1 MTMLIRHFRRH
12 KLPARSGLPGRAVG
26 PTPGRSLKAS
36 DAILIILAALL
47 VAAALYKLI
56 FG

>member
-36 DAILIILAALL
+36 DAILIMLAALL